1 MIDVGILADD
11 PEERARVRALLVA
24 RAEVAVVDAEAPS
37 VRVTIDARYARIGRA
52 VRAPVV
58 ALVDAQSPVSVDR
71 LADGPV
77 HAVLPREATAD
88 ELVATVQ
95 AVALGL
101 LVIDESLLSRD
112 GSARRARPAR
122 GDGGDAR
129 GTLTGRERD
138 VLDLIAAGLGTKQ
151 IAGRLSLSVHTIKT
165 HVESIFLKLG
175 VRSRAEAVAIGAR
188 DGLVEL

>member
-24 RAEVAVVDAEAPS
+24 RAEVAVVDAEASS

-58 ALVDAQSPVSVDR
+58 ALVDAQSPVSIDR

-112 GSARRARPAR
+112 GSARRARPAS
-122 GDGGDAR
+122 GDGGDVR

>member
-1 MIDVGILADD
+1 
-11 PEERARVRALLVA
+11 
-24 RAEVAVVDAEAPS
+24 
-37 VRVTIDARYARIGRA
+37 
-52 VRAPVV
+52 
-58 ALVDAQSPVSVDR
+58 
-71 LADGPV
+71 V
-77 HAVLPREATAD
+77 HAVLPREASSD
-88 ELVATVQ
+88 ELAAAVR

-112 GSARRARPAR
+112 GSARRGR
-122 GDGGDAR
+122 GSTEGEEPR
-129 GTLTGRERD
+129 GPLTSRERD

>member
-1 MIDVGILADD
+1 MIHVSIVAETA
-11 PEERARVRALLVA
+11 EERARVRSLLA
-24 RAEVAVVDAEAPS
+24 SRAEVMVVDS
-37 VRVTIDARYARIGRA
+37 DVTSAQVTVDARFSGSGRGVRSPA
-52 VRAPVV
+52 VL
-58 ALVDAQSPVSVDR
+58 LVDARSAVPFDQ
-71 LADGPV
+71 LMDGPV
-77 HAVLPREATAD
+77 HAILPREASSD
-88 ELVATVQ
+88 ELVVAVQ

-112 GSARRARPAR
+112 GAARRGRASVDSEEPR
-122 GDGGDAR
+122 GP
-129 GTLTGRERD
+129 LTARERD
-138 VLDLIAAGLGTKQ
+138 VLDLIASGLGTKQ

>member
-1 MIDVGILADD
+1 MIDVGIVADTM
-11 PEERARVRALLVA
+11 EERARVRALLA
-24 RAEVAVVDAEAPS
+24 SRAEVAVVDEDALS
-37 VRVTIDARYARIGRA
+37 VRVTLDARFVGGGRD
-52 VRAPVV
+52 VRAPAV
-58 ALVDAQSPVSVDR
+58 ALVDPQAAIAVER
-71 LADGPV
+71 LMDGPV
-77 HAVLPREATAD
+77 HAVLPRDASSD
-88 ELVATVQ
+88 ELVAAIQ

-112 GSARRARPAR
+112 GAARRTR
-122 GDGGDAR
+122 GSSDGEEPR
-129 GTLTGRERD
+129 GPLTARERD

-188 DGLVEL
+188 EGLVEL